1 MIRTLGF
8 LATLRRL
15 PFFLRLLALEG
26 LLFLSFFLSFRS
38 ALSPTFPLFST
49 PRGLFSSLDLLLLLR
64 EEKRLLPFALSL
76 FLLFLILFFFAS
88 QFILSRFSNSL
99 FRFHLPPSRL
109 FQNFLIILLLMM
121 LPGALLLSLSLHLV
135 RTLGEAL
142 LSHPTLSPVLPL
154 FLLLPPFLLLTPLL
168 SLADGAR
175 LISTAE
181 EKRPFKAILEASR
194 KLLRRLPRLYGL
206 YGLYALLHLGVF
218 LLFALLWSPAA
229 YLSPLL
235 LPLLHL
241 SAAALHLFLKLSLF
255 TAQAPIYTDLRVI
268 S

>member
-1 MIRTLGF
+1 MRTLGF

-206 YGLYALLHLGVF
+206 YALFALLHLGVF

-255 TAQAPIYTDLRVI
+255 TAQAPIYTDIRVI

>member
-1 MIRTLGF
+1 MRTLGF
-8 LATLRRL
+8 LATLRRF
-15 PFFLRLLALEG
+15 PFFLRLLVLEG
-26 LLFLSFFLSFRS
+26 LLYLSFFLSFRS
-38 ALSPTFPLFST
+38 ALSPTFSLFST

-64 EEKRLLPFALSL
+64 DENRLFPFALSL

-109 FQNFLIILLLMM
+109 FQNFLIILLLMI
-121 LPGALLLSLSLHLV
+121 LPGVLLLSLSLVLV
-135 RTLGEAL
+135 KTLGSAL
-142 LSHPTLSPVLPL
+142 LSHPTLSPLLPL

-181 EKRPFKAILEASR
+181 EKRPLKAALEASR
-194 KLLRRLPRLYGL
+194 KLLRRLPRLYAL
-206 YGLYALLHLGVF
+206 FGLYALLHLGVF
-218 LLFALLWSPAA
+218 LLFVFLWSPAA

-235 LPLLHL
+235 LPPLHL
-241 SAAALHLFLKLSLF
+241 AATALHLFLKLSLF

>member
-1 MIRTLGF
+1 MRTLGF
-8 LATLRRL
+8 LATLRRF

-26 LLFLSFFLSFRS
+26 LLYLSFFLSFRS

-49 PRGLFSSLDLLLLLR
+49 PRGLFSSRDLLLLLR

-206 YGLYALLHLGVF
+206 YALFALLHLGVF

>member
-1 MIRTLGF
+1 MRTLGF
-8 LATLRRL
+8 LATLRRF

-26 LLFLSFFLSFRS
+26 LLYLSFFLSFRS
-38 ALSPTFPLFST
+38 ALSPTFSLFST

-64 EEKRLLPFALSL
+64 DENRLFPFALSL

-206 YGLYALLHLGVF
+206 YALFALLHLGVF

-255 TAQAPIYTDLRVI
+255 TAQAPIYTDIRVI

>member
-1 MIRTLGF
+1 MRTLGF
-8 LATLRRL
+8 LATLRRF
-15 PFFLRLLALEG
+15 PFFLRLLVLEG
-26 LLFLSFFLSFRS
+26 LLYLSFFLSFRS
-38 ALSPTFPLFST
+38 ALSPTFSLFST

-64 EEKRLLPFALSL
+64 DENRLFPFALSL

-109 FQNFLIILLLMM
+109 FQNFLIILLLMI
-121 LPGALLLSLSLHLV
+121 LPGILLLSLSLVLV
-135 RTLGEAL
+135 KTLGSAL
-142 LSHPTLSPVLPL
+142 LSHPTLSTFLPL

-206 YGLYALLHLGVF
+206 YALYALLHLGVF

>member
-1 MIRTLGF
+1 MRTLGF

-38 ALSPTFPLFST
+38 ALSPTFSLFST
-49 PRGLFSSLDLLLLLR
+49 PRGIFSSLDLLLLLR
-64 EEKRLLPFALSL
+64 DENRLFPFALSL

-206 YGLYALLHLGVF
+206 YALFALLHLGVF

>member
-1 MIRTLGF
+1 MRTLGF

-206 YGLYALLHLGVF
+206 YALFALLHLGVF

>member
-206 YGLYALLHLGVF
+206 YALYALLHLGVF

-235 LPLLHL
+235 LPPLHL

>member
-1 MIRTLGF
+1 MRTLGF
-8 LATLRRL
+8 LATLRRF
-15 PFFLRLLALEG
+15 PFFLRLLVLEG
-26 LLFLSFFLSFRS
+26 LLYLSFFLSFRS
-38 ALSPTFPLFST
+38 ALSPTFSLFST

-64 EEKRLLPFALSL
+64 DENRLFPFALSL

-109 FQNFLIILLLMM
+109 FQNFLIILLLMI
-121 LPGALLLSLSLHLV
+121 LPGVLLLSLSLVLV
-135 RTLGEAL
+135 KTLGSAL
-142 LSHPTLSPVLPL
+142 LSHPTLSPLLPL

-206 YGLYALLHLGVF
+206 YALFALLHLGVF

>member
-1 MIRTLGF
+1 MRTLGF
-8 LATLRRL
+8 LATLRRF
-15 PFFLRLLALEG
+15 PFFLRLLVLEG
-26 LLFLSFFLSFRS
+26 LLYLSFFLSFRS
-38 ALSPTFPLFST
+38 ALSPAFSLFST

-64 EEKRLLPFALSL
+64 DENRLLPFALSL

-109 FQNFLIILLLMM
+109 FQNFLIILLLMI
-121 LPGALLLSLSLHLV
+121 LPGILLLSLSLVLV
-135 RTLGEAL
+135 KTLGSAL
-142 LSHPTLSPVLPL
+142 LSHPTLSPLLPL

-181 EKRPFKAILEASR
+181 EKRPLF
-194 KLLRRLPRLYGL
+194 
-206 YGLYALLHLGVF
+206 GLYALLHLGVF
-218 LLFALLWSPAA
+218 LLFVFLWSPAA

-235 LPLLHL
+235 LPPLHL
-241 SAAALHLFLKLSLF
+241 AAAALHLFLKLSLF

>member
-1 MIRTLGF
+1 MRTLGF
-8 LATLRRL
+8 LATLRRF

-64 EEKRLLPFALSL
+64 EESRLLPFALSL

-109 FQNFLIILLLMM
+109 FQNFLIILLLMI
-121 LPGALLLSLSLHLV
+121 LPGILLLSLSLHLV

-194 KLLRRLPRLYGL
+194 KLLGRLPRLYGL
-206 YGLYALLHLGVF
+206 YALYALLHLGVF

-235 LPLLHL
+235 LPPLHL
-241 SAAALHLFLKLSLF
+241 AATALHLFLKLSLF

>member
-206 YGLYALLHLGVF
+206 YALFALLHLGVF

>member
-1 MIRTLGF
+1 MRTLGF
-8 LATLRRL
+8 LATLRRF
-15 PFFLRLLALEG
+15 PFFLRLLVLEG
-26 LLFLSFFLSFRS
+26 LLYLSFFLSFRS
-38 ALSPTFPLFST
+38 ALSPAFSLFST

-64 EEKRLLPFALSL
+64 DENRLFPFALSL

-109 FQNFLIILLLMM
+109 FQNFLIILLLMI
-121 LPGALLLSLSLHLV
+121 LPGVLLLSLSLVLV
-135 RTLGEAL
+135 KTLGSAL
-142 LSHPTLSPVLPL
+142 LSHPTLSPLLPL

-206 YGLYALLHLGVF
+206 YALFALLHLGVF

>member
-1 MIRTLGF
+1 MRTLGF

-64 EEKRLLPFALSL
+64 EESRLLPFALSL

-109 FQNFLIILLLMM
+109 FQNFLVILLLMM

-194 KLLRRLPRLYGL
+194 KLLGRLPRLYGL
-206 YGLYALLHLGVF
+206 YALYALLHLGVF

-235 LPLLHL
+235 LPPLHL
-241 SAAALHLFLKLSLF
+241 AATALHLFLKLSLF

>member
-1 MIRTLGF
+1 MRTLGF

-206 YGLYALLHLGVF
+206 YALYALLHLGVF